1 MCSCAPVYA
10 VFPLL
15 SFHSDYVIVQI
26 EQRGGVRMSR
36 ELEQWL
42 LEEREAGE
50 DRLTILLERLK
61 ADGRFKDW
69 VLAVEDKKIR
79 EQFYKEYGI
88 E

>member
-1 MCSCAPVYA
+1 MPYFFYQSN
-10 VFPLL
+10 
-15 SFHSDYVIVQI
+15 
-26 EQRGGVRMSR
+26 
-36 ELEQWL
+36 
-42 LEEREAGE
+42 
-50 DRLTILLERLK
+50 LLERLK

>member
-1 MCSCAPVYA
+1 
-10 VFPLL
+10 
-15 SFHSDYVIVQI
+15 
-26 EQRGGVRMSR
+26 MSR

-50 DRLTILLERLK
+50 DRLTILLELLK